1 MQWSKTKGQK
11 DKQCNGLTTK
21 GQKDKQGNGLKQK
34 NKKTNN
40 AMV

>member
-1 MQWSKTKGQK
+1 MQWSKKKEQK
-11 DKQCNGLTTK
+11 DKQC
-21 GQKDKQGNGLKQK
+21 NGLKQK